1 MSHTGR
7 VSRGLRT
14 ELWRTSV
21 FKRKAKKEGPAK
33 ETKKQQPEKWEES
46 QMGAACWELRDR
58 LAVRGWAA
66 KGFRCYRDRCGEHA
80 KQASEFVISGSSEL

>member
-1 MSHTGR
+1 MVYAGI

-21 FKRKAKKEGPAK
+21 FNRKAKKEGPAE
-33 ETKKQQPEKWEES
+33 ETKAQRSEKWGES

-58 LAVRGWAA
+58 LAVRGGLPEDSGAA
-66 KGFRCYRDRCGEHA
+66 ETGAVSTQNRLL
-80 KQASEFVISGSSEL
+80 SL

>member
-1 MSHTGR
+1 M
-7 VSRGLRT
+7 RT

-46 QMGAACWELRDR
+46 QMEAACWELRDR
-58 LAVRGWAA
+58 LEVRGWAA
-66 KGFRCYRDRCGEHA
+66 KGFRCYRDRCGKHA
-80 KQASEFVISGSSEL
+80 EQASEFVISGSSEL